1 MCHED
6 ALRKTFTLRE
16 KGNTDNARIESEQER
31 GTYGLKAH
39 FNPLQ
44 WVNLTWTLF
53 LKTQT
58 AGGKKAMTFMSQ
70 LGVRTLDILRLRNY
84 YTFFVCDNSI
94 VVIVYI

>member
-44 WVNLTWTLF
+44 CVNLTWTLF

-70 LGVRTLDILRLRNY
+70 LGV
-84 YTFFVCDNSI
+84 
-94 VVIVYI
+94 